1 MTQTRT
7 GRRGREGD
15 QDQAERNLKL
25 RGHGQEKPEV
35 QLEVLIHSILQ
46 RTPRPRVAMCAAL
59 ARAWHNLLRP
69 PLNERGGRD

>member
-25 RGHGQEKPEV
+25 RGHGQEKQEV
-35 QLEVLIHSILQ
+35 QLEVLSHSILQ
-46 RTPRPRVAMCAAL
+46 RTPRPRVAVCAAL
-59 ARAWHNLLRP
+59 ARAGHKLLRP